1 MWGWIIAQAFGVS
14 PSCVGPALP
23 LCAQGVRY
31 CNMKATCGEVAHRS
45 RTGMIEYTK
54 CEPHCKHY
62 PFTDQQVA
70 GRLLDPGV
78 SAMVKQ
84 RVSVVLIALAVSVMG
99 MSMSSVAEVSANR
112 GQGLTSVAL
121 EAELYRATTPQIQ
134 GPAND
139 FRTFLPVVTL
149 SLIHI

>member
-1 MWGWIIAQAFGVS
+1 
-14 PSCVGPALP
+14 
-23 LCAQGVRY
+23 
-31 CNMKATCGEVAHRS
+31 
-45 RTGMIEYTK
+45 
-54 CEPHCKHY
+54 
-62 PFTDQQVA
+62 
-70 GRLLDPGV
+70 
-78 SAMVKQ
+78 MVKQ

-139 FRTFLPVVTL
+139 FRTFLPVVQGFGPNTVDQALTALVDDLLAQSGSGLTLRGLHYRPPVLSIDFGSTAPVQIDSYEFRDLLSDLTVVISNYLAAQEPL